1 VPILSRPA
9 HFARRE
15 PVLSHFAR
23 ISGDG
28 AAGETHPGARM
39 RGAGHKG
46 EAAMKRW
53 MRLAFANWLVLTATM
68 ALSAGTASGTMEVNG
83 KVIQLTH
90 AYALLVENWME
101 KDQNATVLLLSDRP
115 LSDKVLKEKANIF
128 DYRDAG
134 MNGIKMEF
142 YGSGDN
148 YSMNIVGG
156 GVEGSFS
163 SSGTFDAS
171 QFTVFEPAKI
181 AGKIAAERDFGQTQ
195 FKYDVSFETEVRPRQ
210 VKKKATPEEMKSAQN
225 TESAKA
231 YVAFNQ
237 AVRDGKLDAIRA
249 GVVPERAEMMD
260 KPEFKDVLA
269 MIQMMM
275 PSEIQVVKATE
286 EGDSAELELIGKDG
300 DKEKEGTASLRNV
313 NGKWLVAGES
323 WR

>member
-1 VPILSRPA
+1 MKMRCA
-9 HFARRE
+9 
-15 PVLSHFAR
+15 
-23 ISGDG
+23 GD
-28 AAGETHPGARM
+28 E
-39 RGAGHKG
+39 G

-53 MRLAFANWLVLTATM
+53 MCLIVANCLVLSAAM
-68 ALSAGTASGTMEVNG
+68 AVAAGTASGTMEVNG
-83 KVIQLTH
+83 KSIKLTH

-101 KDQNATVLLLSDRP
+101 KGQSATLLLLSDRALP
-115 LSDKVLKEKANIF
+115 EKVLNEKANIF

-134 MNGIKMEF
+134 MNGVKMEF

-156 GVEGSFS
+156 GVDGSFS

-181 AGKIAAERDFGQTQ
+181 AGKIAAEKDFGETR
-195 FKYDVSFETEVRPRQ
+195 FKYDVSFETDVRPRQ

-225 TESAKA
+225 TEPAKA

-237 AVRDGKLDAIRA
+237 AVREGKLDAIRA
-249 GVVPERAEMMD
+249 GVIPERAEMMD
-260 KPEFKDVLA
+260 KPEFKEMLE

-275 PSEIQVVKATE
+275 PSDIQVVKATE
-286 EGDSAELELIGKDG
+286 DGDTAELELSGKDG
-300 DKEKEGTASLRNV
+300 DKEKEGTVSLRKL